1 MSDLISINPANGD
14 VVGVYP
20 QLTEIEINEIII
32 DVEKEFHLWKKF
44 STKERCQYFIN
55 LRDAMLIRKDEL
67 AHLMALEMG
76 KPLSQGIGEI
86 EKCAWVCDYYSEN
99 GEDFLKNKLIDTEA
113 SESYISFQPLGIIL
127 GVMPW
132 NFPFWQVFRFAVPTM
147 IAGNVVLLKHSSNV
161 QGCADAIEGLFLE
174 VGIPLNAFKNLTIDS
189 SKVGKIIENPNVKAI
204 SLTGSTSAGKSVA
217 KKAGSVLKKTV
228 LELGGSDAY
237 LVLKDADL
245 DLAIDACS
253 SGRLLNS
260 GQSCIS
266 AKRFIIDQ
274 TIKSEFEKNIIKKM
288 KKQNV
293 GDPFLKDSTVGPM
306 VDISSRDN
314 LIKQVSNS
322 IKKGAKLIYE
332 SSIPENKESAYH
344 PIMILTDVKPGMP
357 VFDEEIFGPVLSI
370 ISAKDELHA
379 ISLANQTSF
388 GLGSAVFTSDVEK
401 GKKIANFELDVG
413 AGFVNDFVRSDPRL
427 PFGGV
432 KESGYGNELSSYG
445 ILEFV
450 NIKTV
455 YIR

>member
-14 VVGVYP
+14 IVGVYP
-20 QLTEIEINEIII
+20 QLTEIEINEIIV
-32 DVEKEFHLWKKF
+32 DVEKEFHLWRKF
-44 STKERCQYFIN
+44 SKKERCQYFKN
-55 LRDAMLIRKDEL
+55 LKDAMLIRKDEL

-357 VFDEEIFGPVLSI
+357 VFDEEIFGPVLCI

>member
-14 VVGVYP
+14 IVGVYP
-20 QLTEIEINEIII
+20 QLTEIEINEIIV
-32 DVEKEFHLWKKF
+32 DVEKEFHLWRKF
-44 STKERCQYFIN
+44 SKKERCQYFKN
-55 LRDAMLIRKDEL
+55 LKDAMLIRKDEL

-86 EKCAWVCDYYSEN
+86 EKCAWVCDYYAKN

-314 LIKQVSNS
+314 LIKQV
-322 IKKGAKLIYE
+322 L
-332 SSIPENKESAYH
+332 
-344 PIMILTDVKPGMP
+344 
-357 VFDEEIFGPVLSI
+357 
-370 ISAKDELHA
+370 
-379 ISLANQTSF
+379 
-388 GLGSAVFTSDVEK
+388 
-401 GKKIANFELDVG
+401 
-413 AGFVNDFVRSDPRL
+413 
-427 PFGGV
+427 
-432 KESGYGNELSSYG
+432 
-445 ILEFV
+445 
-450 NIKTV
+450 NIN
-455 YIR
+455 

>member
-14 VVGVYP
+14 IVGVYP
-20 QLTEIEINEIII
+20 QLTEIEINEIIV
-32 DVEKEFHLWKKF
+32 DVEKEFHLWRKF
-44 STKERCQYFIN
+44 SKKERCQYFKN
-55 LRDAMLIRKDEL
+55 LKDAMLIRKDEL

-266 AKRFIIDQ
+266 AKRFIVDQ

-332 SSIPENKESAYH
+332 SSIPENEESAYH

-357 VFDEEIFGPVLSI
+357 VFDEEIFGPVLCI

-401 GKKIANFELDVG
+401 GKKIANFELDAG